1 MDCLFYN
8 QGRSKMRIPSAYSQ
22 ATYPGSLPSLSAA
35 GAFGRSPIAA
45 SFTYKNTP
53 YINALNS
60 ALQLEHV
67 AVALYAAKQRTSA
80 SLHRSGTSAL
90 NRTDCHYSALRQLI
104 GLIFAQRGLPDS
116 DPSEI
121 TALTSTMAAKVSR
134 FMPPVVQE
142 PVLGASAQ
150 RVELALARRYRRLL
164 NLAPDA
170 DRLLLT
176 SLLTQTITFC

>member
-1 MDCLFYN
+1 
-8 QGRSKMRIPSAYSQ
+8 MRIPSSYSQ
-22 ATYPGSLPSLSAA
+22 ATYPGNLPSLSVT
-35 GAFGRSPIAA
+35 GAFGRSPSAG
-45 SFTYKNTP
+45 SFTYNTTP
-53 YINALNS
+53 YISALNS

-80 SLHRSGTSAL
+80 SLHRSGATAL

-134 FMPPVVQE
+134 FMPAVVQE

-150 RVELALARRYRRLL
+150 RVELALTRRYRRLL
-164 NLAPDA
+164 SLAPDR

-176 SLLTQTITFC
+176 SLLTQSIDFS

>member
-1 MDCLFYN
+1 
-8 QGRSKMRIPSAYSQ
+8 MRISRAYSQ
-22 ATYPGSLPSLSAA
+22 ATYPGSFSSIAVS
-35 GAFGRSPIAA
+35 GTFGRSQTAG
-45 SFTYKNTP
+45 SSTYNNTP
-53 YINALNS
+53 YIDALNS

-67 AVALYAAKQRTSA
+67 AVAIYAAKQRNSTTRPIVGA
-80 SLHRSGTSAL
+80 SAL

-134 FMPPVVQE
+134 FMPPIVQE

-150 RVELALARRYRRLL
+150 RVEMALARRYRRLL
-164 NLAPDA
+164 CLAPDA

-176 SLLTQTITFC
+176 SLLTQVSDFSSKP